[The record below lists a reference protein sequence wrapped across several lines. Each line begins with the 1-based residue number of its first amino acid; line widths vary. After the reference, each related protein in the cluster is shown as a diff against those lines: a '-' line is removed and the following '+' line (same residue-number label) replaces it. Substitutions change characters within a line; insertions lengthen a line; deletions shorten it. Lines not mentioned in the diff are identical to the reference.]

1 MGEWMTPTEALSL
14 LRDLWSALGCA
25 HNPDDFKPSVQAV
38 MRADALKMVRE
49 QTAGVTRIHR
59 ENQAL
64 VAEVR
69 ARDTVI
75 EAVRAIHREKHGE
88 SPRYAPDDVMH
99 DGPIVGW
106 EPYTMCAG
114 CSVSPYPCRTIR
126 AIGGSDA

>member
-75 EAVRAIHREKHGE
+75 EAVRAIEVADRVDHSGHVGE
-88 SPRYAPDDVMH
+88 DGEPCGAP
-99 DGPIVGW
+99 
-106 EPYTMCAG
+106 
-114 CSVSPYPCRTIR
+114 VSWKSRMGRDLAR
-126 AIGGSDA
+126 ALEGATDE